1 MMSTPATLRP
11 ETQPTPRS
19 SNFRVQNHGRVLAVV
34 MSALLL
40 LGFGVLRTLVDAGNT
55 PHIETSSVTAP
66 LELEPATTSAT
77 DEVHR
82 LRPQTSD
89 IIPTAGEQTLP
100 REDESWN
107 PLPIDWELESA
118 SSASENLDVARS
130 EGSLQ

>member
-19 SNFRVQNHGRVLAVV
+19 NNFRVQNHGKVLAVV
-34 MSALLL
+34 MGGLLL
-40 LGFGVLRTLVDAGNT
+40 LGFGVLRTLVDAGDT
-55 PHIETSSVTAP
+55 PHIETSSVVAP
-66 LELEPATTSAT
+66 VELEPAATSTTV
-77 DEVHR
+77 EVHR

-89 IIPTAGEQTLP
+89 IIPTAGEETLP

-118 SSASENLDVARS
+118 SSASDNLDVARS